1 MSYRMDRDHESPSLL
16 GARLD
21 GEAGAPVLQA
31 YEVKFFLQEEGAA
44 VVATWALEGG
54 GMRPDSHGN
63 PALGGCYTTTT
74 LYLDTDALDV
84 YYRREGY
91 AKRRYR
97 IRRYGDD
104 ATVHLECK
112 SKSGDRVSKQRSAVS
127 IDRALAFGRAG
138 EPGNWA
144 GRWFAE
150 RTADLGLKPASMVT
164 YRRAAFIGLSEQ
176 GPVRVT
182 IDRAVR
188 ARLCG
193 PSCGWGPEMIPE
205 GEGPDVLS
213 GRAIVELKYLTA
225 MPLVFKSLMKN
236 LTLHPASVSKY
247 RLGRE
252 ALGSP
257 TAGDAPPAAGAKETP
272 IA

>member
-1 MSYRMDRDHESPSLL
+1 MDRDHESPSLL
-16 GARLD
+16 GGRVD
-21 GEAGAPVLQA
+21 GPAGAPGPQAFELKFFLPEAGA
-31 YEVKFFLQEEGAA
+31 AA
-44 VVATWALEGG
+44 VAAWAIGAG
-54 GMRPDSHGN
+54 GMRPDPHGD
-63 PALGGCYTTTT
+63 PALGGCYTTST

-97 IRRYGDD
+97 VRRYGEDRS
-104 ATVHLECK
+104 VHLECK
-112 SKSGDRVSKQRSAVS
+112 SKSGDRVSKQRSPVPLEEACFV
-127 IDRALAFGRAG
+127 GRAG
-138 EPGNWA
+138 EVEGWG

-150 RTADLGLKPASMVT
+150 RIAALGLRPASVVT
-164 YRRAAFIGLSEQ
+164 YRRAAFIGVSEQ

-182 IDRAVR
+182 IDRAAR
-188 ARLCG
+188 ACLCG
-193 PSCGWGPEMIPE
+193 PSMGWAPELIGE
-205 GEGPDVLS
+205 GEGPDVLG

-225 MPLVFKSLMKN
+225 LPLVFKSLMKN

-257 TAGDAPPAAGAKETP
+257 APGDAPSVRPP
-272 IA
+272 SPRP